1 MMFAFGSTG
10 GFSNPTAGD
19 AMSIARGFWRKL
31 RRVAA
36 YIPFAEDAIT
46 AYYCA
51 LDQQT
56 PVRVRAALLAALAYF
71 VLPTDVIPDFL
82 PGLGYT
88 DDAAVLA
95 AALQLVASHILP
107 EHRTAARRALDGF
120 AGPHEQS

>member
-1 MMFAFGSTG
+1 MFAFGSTS
-10 GFSNPTAGD
+10 GFSNTTASD

-31 RRVAA
+31 RRAVA

-51 LDQQT
+51 LDRQT
-56 PVRVRAALLAALAYF
+56 PVRVRAALLAALVYF

-107 EHRTAARRALDGF
+107 EHRAAARRALEEVGT
-120 AGPHEQS
+120 PHEQS

>member
-1 MMFAFGSTG
+1 MFAFGSTS
-10 GFSNPTAGD
+10 GFSNPTGGD
-19 AMSIARGFWRKL
+19 AMNIARGFWRKL

-51 LDQQT
+51 LDRQSPT
-56 PVRVRAALLAALAYF
+56 RVRAALLAALAYF

-82 PGLGYT
+82 PGIGYT

-95 AALQLVASHILP
+95 AAIQLVASHILP
-107 EHRTAARRALDGF
+107 EHRAAARRALDEL
-120 AGPHEQS
+120 AGPREQS

>member
-1 MMFAFGSTG
+1 MYAFGSTS
-10 GFSNPTAGD
+10 GFSNTTAND
-19 AMSIARGFWRKL
+19 AMSIAHGFWRKL

-46 AYYCA
+46 AYYCT
-51 LDQQT
+51 LDRQT

-107 EHRTAARRALDGF
+107 EHRAAARRALDEL
-120 AGPHEQS
+120 ADPHEQS

>member
-1 MMFAFGSTG
+1 MMFAFGSTS
-10 GFSNPTAGD
+10 GFSNTTASD
-19 AMSIARGFWRKL
+19 AVSIAHGFWRKL
-31 RRVAA
+31 RRVVA

-51 LDQQT
+51 LDRQT

-107 EHRTAARRALDGF
+107 EHHAAARRALGEL
-120 AGPHEQS
+120 ANPHEQS